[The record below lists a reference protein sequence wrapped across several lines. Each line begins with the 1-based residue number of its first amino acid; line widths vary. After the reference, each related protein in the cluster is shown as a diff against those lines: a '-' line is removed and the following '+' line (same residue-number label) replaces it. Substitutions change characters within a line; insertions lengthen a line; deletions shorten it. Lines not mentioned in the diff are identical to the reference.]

1 MWLFPILQFPS
12 SLWTVRGTDASN
24 RGWNFLAVTK
34 MVRWCR
40 SDPIIWESK
49 TQRIVI
55 WLSIFLR
62 MIFACHHEIQG
73 LKQALWFAMESWP
86 QSLFSGAV
94 TFNLSERRALL
105 RRWSRSSWLSL
116 LEWVGWFTLLPM
128 CTVKYESYLAWFF
141 IYASSGWQGFGF
153 EGEEEEAAKEEQRSR
168 FGRS

>member
-1 MWLFPILQFPS
+1 MHQIVAETS
-12 SLWTVRGTDASN
+12 SLWPRWSVDAVQT
-24 RGWNFLAVTK
+24 RLF
-34 MVRWCR
+34 
-40 SDPIIWESK
+40 ESPK
-49 TQRIVI
+49 LSATLLVI